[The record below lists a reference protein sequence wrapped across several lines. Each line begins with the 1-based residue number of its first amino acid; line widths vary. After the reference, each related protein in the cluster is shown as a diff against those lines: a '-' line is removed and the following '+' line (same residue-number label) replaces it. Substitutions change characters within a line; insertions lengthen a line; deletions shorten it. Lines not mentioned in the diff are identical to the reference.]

1 MRFASVVMVFAAA
14 LGCTSSSSNGGKDG
28 GGGSGSGSCAV
39 TLSGA
44 ESTTAQCVAA
54 FEQLNGSA
62 DSEWG
67 GVVTM
72 EPSGFTEITASFQ
85 VTGAPMAK
93 TYAAA
98 DFTTGGATV
107 VTTTQK
113 TYVASDN
120 PPTTGTVGSLI
131 ITGVDVAQMTGSA
144 TDYYVHGSFSATL
157 AQQGGGSGSV
167 TMAMSF

>member
-1 MRFASVVMVFAAA
+1 MMAFAAA
-14 LGCTSSSSNGGKDG
+14 LGCTSSSSNGGDG
-28 GGGSGSGSCAV
+28 GGGSGGSGSCTV
-39 TLSGA
+39 MLSGA
-44 ESTTAQCVAA
+44 ESTTAQCIAA

-67 GVVTM
+67 GVVMM

-85 VTGAPMAK
+85 VGGAPTAK
-93 TYAAA
+93 TYTGA

-120 PPTTGTVGSLI
+120 APTAGTVGSLI
-131 ITGVDVAQMTGSA
+131 ITAVNVAQMTGSA

-157 AQQGGGSGSV
+157 AQQGSGSGSV